1 MGILSIFK
9 KKPEV
14 EESNK
19 SMIAM
24 IALSSPVFPEQN
36 QLFDFLRSNWPEAP
50 LPKDISNNS
59 QILTFD
65 LGKAIAA
72 VSLMPAP
79 IPWEDLEG
87 PCATAWYWPEATQ
100 AMKDHKYHLIVA
112 LMKSPLDI
120 IDTTLLFT
128 KLVASVA
135 ASVNADGVYWGAGTL
150 VHSPDVFI
158 EQSKEMS
165 REYLPLY
172 LWIDFRVQKENAEK
186 YTLFTTGMKSL
197 GLMEIEIINS
207 ESEPSVLIDRAFNI
221 AHYLLDYGPIIKDGN
236 TIGLSEEEK
245 ILVRHVP
252 SIFEASRKVYRLEF

>member
-1 MGILSIFK
+1 M
-9 KKPEV
+9 V
-14 EESNK
+14 
-19 SMIAM
+19 AM
-24 IALSSPVFPEQN
+24 IALSSPVFPDQN
-36 QLFDFLRSNWPEAP
+36 QLFDFLKSTWPETP
-50 LPKDISNNS
+50 LAKDISNND
-59 QILTFD
+59 QTLTFD

-79 IPWEDLEG
+79 IPWEELEG

-100 AMKDHKYHLIVA
+100 ALKDHKYHLIVA
-112 LMKSPLDI
+112 LMKSPFDT

-135 ASVNADGVYWGAGTL
+135 ASVKADGIYWGAGTL
-150 VHSPDVFI
+150 VHCPETFI

-165 REYLPLY
+165 QEYLPLY
-172 LWIDFRVQKENAEK
+172 LWIDFRVQKGNIEK
-186 YTLFTTGMKSL
+186 YTLFTTGMESL
-197 GLMEIEIINS
+197 GFMEIEILNS
-207 ESEPSVLIDRAFNI
+207 ECEPSLLIDRAYNI
-221 AHYLLDYGPIIKDGN
+221 AHYLLDNGPILKDGN